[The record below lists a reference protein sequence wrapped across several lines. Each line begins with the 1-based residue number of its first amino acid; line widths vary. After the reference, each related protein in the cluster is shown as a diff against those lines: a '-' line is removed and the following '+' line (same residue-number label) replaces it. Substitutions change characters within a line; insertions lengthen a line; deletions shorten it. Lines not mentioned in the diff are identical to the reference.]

1 MSRFPTILAGTLLFI
16 SVLLFAPLANANDS
30 AVEVTPTGLQFKE
43 VRDIVIER
51 EDLRI
56 GKQRVDVTYVFRNT
70 GTQDLTTEVAFPIP
84 PYEFRIAPPGG
95 IPSFDDFTVEVNGT
109 PVLYRKDIRAQARGK
124 DVTDLLTARKI
135 SIKDF
140 DGLPDTEE
148 QFTAKI
154 GADMEKFRETGVI
167 GGDGWPDWQVA
178 ITCHW
183 TQTFPAG
190 TRVTI
195 HHRYTPYTGF
205 RAFRNE
211 DEDDIPV
218 RACLDQDAE
227 TWLNRTIPPGKEVFG
242 SAIWLGYILTTA
254 NNWRRPIGEFHL
266 TIDKAPEEL
275 VSACFDRPL
284 KTTGPTRAEI
294 HLRNYQPTQDLQV
307 FFLGKM

>member
-1 MSRFPTILAGTLLFI
+1 MSCFPTILIGTLLFI
-16 SVLLFAPLANANDS
+16 AGLFAPSADANDS

-43 VRDIVIER
+43 VRDIVMER

-70 GTQDLTTEVAFPIP
+70 GTKELTTEVAFPIP
-84 PYEFRIAPPGG
+84 PYEFRIDPPGG
-95 IPSFDDFTVEVNGT
+95 FPSFDDFSVEVNGT
-109 PVLYRKDIRAQARGK
+109 PVLYRKDIRALVRGQ
-124 DVTDLLTARKI
+124 DVTGLLTARKI
-135 SIKDF
+135 SVKDF

-148 QFTAKI
+148 LFTAKI
-154 GADMEKFRETGVI
+154 GADMEKFRERGIV

-190 TRVTI
+190 ASVTI
-195 HHRYTPYTGF
+195 HHRYTPYVGF

-211 DEDDIPV
+211 EEDDIPV
-218 RACLDQDAE
+218 LACLDREAE
-227 TWLNRTIPPGKEVFG
+227 AWLDRTFPPGQDVFG
-242 SAIWLGYILTTA
+242 SAVWLGYILTTA
-254 NNWRRPIGEFHL
+254 NNWQRPIGEFNL

-284 KTTGPTRAEI
+284 KITSPGRAEI